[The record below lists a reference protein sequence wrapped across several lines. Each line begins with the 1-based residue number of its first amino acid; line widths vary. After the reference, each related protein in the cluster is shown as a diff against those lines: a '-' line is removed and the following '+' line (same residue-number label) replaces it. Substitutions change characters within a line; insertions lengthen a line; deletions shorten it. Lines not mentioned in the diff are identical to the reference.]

1 MKTPPKTR
9 ERATVVCEQVAPAAV
24 PLAGFL
30 EGRAF
35 GGEPVAI
42 IAREVIAPATR
53 PAAKRNVIQLKF
65 DALGLVPAI
74 IQDALTG
81 RVLMLGWMNEE
92 ALQRTLRSGE
102 VWFWSRSRGALW
114 HKGETSGNVLRVCE
128 VRADCD
134 ADCLLIRAR
143 PTGPTC
149 HTGRESCFWQ
159 DVEGNVLLPPAAGF
173 LDELAHI
180 VESRRIASPDES
192 YTARL
197 FEQGRHKI
205 AQKVG
210 EEGLETALA
219 GVAQDDDRLIEESAD
234 LLFHLLVLLNERG
247 VMLRDVLGRLAE
259 RHARSTQER

>member
-1 MKTPPKTR
+1 MAHTITMLHK
-9 ERATVVCEQVAPAAV
+9 AYDHA
-24 PLAGFL
+24 
-30 EGRAF
+30 
-35 GGEPVAI
+35 AI
-42 IAREVIAPATR
+42 IAREVAMLPAW
-53 PAAKRNVIQLKF
+53 PAVQRNVLQLKF
-65 DALGLVPAI
+65 DALGLIPAI

-92 ALQRTLRSGE
+92 ALQRTLHTGE
-102 VWFWSRSRGALW
+102 VWFWSRSRQALW
-114 HKGETSGNVLRVCE
+114 HKGETSGNVLRVYE

-134 ADCLLIRAR
+134 ADCLLIRAQ
-143 PTGPTC
+143 PAGPTC

-159 DVEGNVLLPPAAGF
+159 DVDGNILQPPAANF
-173 LDELAHI
+173 LDELADI
-180 VESRRIASPDES
+180 VQSRRIASPDES

-197 FEQGRHKI
+197 FTQGRFKI

-247 VMLRDVLGRLAE
+247 VTLRDVLVRLAE
-259 RHARSTQER
+259 RHARAMQVK